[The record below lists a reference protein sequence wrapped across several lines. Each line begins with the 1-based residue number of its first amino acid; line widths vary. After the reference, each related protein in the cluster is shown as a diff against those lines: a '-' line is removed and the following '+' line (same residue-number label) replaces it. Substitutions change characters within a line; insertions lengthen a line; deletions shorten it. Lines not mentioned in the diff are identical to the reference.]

1 MPRTPYREQS
11 GIYLR
16 QAGEELARGDA
27 RQASEKG
34 WGAASQMLKALAD
47 VRGWAHRTHNNLYEA
62 ARLLSEE
69 ANAPQFLALFRM
81 AGRLHTN
88 FYEGHLDI
96 DDVAAYLQA
105 VTQFVDR
112 TEALLTD
119 S

>member
-11 GIYLR
+11 VIYLR
-16 QAGEELARGDA
+16 QSGEELARGDV

-47 VRGWAHRTHNNLYEA
+47 GRGWAHRTHNNLYEA

-69 ANAPQFLALFRM
+69 SNAPQFLALFRI

-88 FYEGHLDI
+88 FYEGLLDI
-96 DDVAAYLQA
+96 DDVGAYLQA
-105 VTQFVDR
+105 VTQFVYK
-112 TEALLTD
+112 TEVLLTD
-119 S
+119 N